1 MWEAQCGEGPVE
13 ESAQGRGLHEGPL
26 LYQTATSVTCSL
38 ALWSLCVSLK
48 FRCEPNPAGG
58 QGNSSLPFSAV

>member
-26 LYQTATSVTCSL
+26 LYQTATSVTCLLSCPL
-38 ALWSLCVSLK
+38 EPV
-48 FRCEPNPAGG
+48 CE
-58 QGNSSLPFSAV
+58 SEILV